1 MNGATNSPAPIA
13 PIAGTRDTTA
23 QPTVATVANPH
34 PPVSA
39 ARVFGALL
47 SRDFRVARRELPFFL
62 IRTIMQPILFVIV
75 FGYLLPK
82 MGFTQPGYKAALLP
96 GILALSLL
104 LASMQ
109 SVTLPMVTDFGWTNE
124 IEDRL
129 LAPVN
134 INFVAIEKIVNA
146 MIQGII
152 AAIVVLPIARLVMG
166 PVAGFTFAH
175 IPELLLIVILAAA
188 AASAF
193 GLVIGVLISPQQIGF
208 MFSLIISPMIFFGC
222 TYYPWR
228 GLDVVPWLKYAVL
241 VNPLVYISEG
251 LRAALTP
258 TLPHMPFPAIVVA
271 LSTLTIVFTWTALI
285 RFRKRAIG

>member
-1 MNGATNSPAPIA
+1 MSAVAAAP
-13 PIAGTRDTTA
+13 
-23 QPTVATVANPH
+23 VMTVANPH

-39 ARVFGALL
+39 GRVFLALL
-47 SRDFRVARRELPFFL
+47 GRDFRVARRELPFFL
-62 IRTIMQPILFVIV
+62 IRTIMQPLLFVIV

-82 MGFTQPGYKAALLP
+82 MGFMQAGYQAALLP

-129 LAPVN
+129 LAP
-134 INFVAIEKIVNA
+134 IRTEFVAIEKIVNA
-146 MIQGII
+146 MVQGIV
-152 AAIVVLPIARLVMG
+152 AAAVVLPLARLVMG
-166 PVAGFTFAH
+166 PVAGFTFSHA
-175 IPELLLIVILAAA
+175 PELMLVVVLSAA

-193 GLVIGVLISPQQIGF
+193 GLLVGVLISPQQIGF
-208 MFSLIISPMIFFGC
+208 MFSLIITPMIFFGC
-222 TYYPWR
+222 AYYPWR

-258 TLPHMPFPAIVVA
+258 SVPHMPLVAIVGA
-271 LSTLTIVFTWTALI
+271 LTILTGIFTWAALV
-285 RFRKRAIG
+285 RFRMRAIG

>member
-1 MNGATNSPAPIA
+1 MSAIA
-13 PIAGTRDTTA
+13 AERP
-23 QPTVATVANPH
+23 VATGVTGQGVVP
-34 PPVSA
+34 SG
-39 ARVFGALL
+39 RVFIALL
-47 SRDFRVARRELPFFL
+47 SRDLRVARRELPFFL
-62 IRTIMQPILFVIV
+62 IRTIMQPLLFVIV

-82 MGFTQPGYKAALLP
+82 MGFTQPGYQAALLP

-129 LAPVN
+129 LAP
-134 INFVAIEKIVNA
+134 IRTEFVAVEKIVNA
-146 MIQGII
+146 MVQGII
-152 AAIVVLPIARLVMG
+152 AAAVVLPIARLVMG
-166 PVAGFTFAH
+166 PIAGFTLTHA
-175 IPELLLIVILAAA
+175 PELGLVVLLSAA
-188 AASAF
+188 AASAL
-193 GLVIGVLISPQQIGF
+193 GLLVGVLISPQQIGF
-208 MFSLIISPMIFFGC
+208 MFSLIITPMIFFGC
-222 TYYPWR
+222 AYYPWR

-258 TLPHMPFPAIVVA
+258 SMPHMPMPYILLA
-271 LSTLTIVFTWTALI
+271 LVLLTTGFTWAALV

>member
-1 MNGATNSPAPIA
+1 
-13 PIAGTRDTTA
+13 
-23 QPTVATVANPH
+23 
-34 PPVSA
+34 
-39 ARVFGALL
+39 
-47 SRDFRVARRELPFFL
+47 
-62 IRTIMQPILFVIV
+62 
-75 FGYLLPK
+75 
-82 MGFTQPGYKAALLP
+82 
-96 GILALSLL
+96 
-104 LASMQ
+104 
-109 SVTLPMVTDFGWTNE
+109 
-124 IEDRL
+124 
-129 LAPVN
+129 
-134 INFVAIEKIVNA
+134 
-146 MIQGII
+146 
-152 AAIVVLPIARLVMG
+152 
-166 PVAGFTFAH
+166 
-175 IPELLLIVILAAA
+175 LAAA

-222 TYYPWR
+222 TYYPRR

>member
-1 MNGATNSPAPIA
+1 MTATTASLPIA
-13 PIAGTRDTTA
+13 SI
-23 QPTVATVANPH
+23 ANPH

-39 ARVFGALL
+39 GRVFIALL
-47 SRDFRVARRELPFFL
+47 GRDLRVARRELPFFL
-62 IRTIMQPILFVIV
+62 IRTIMQPLLFVIV
-75 FGYLLPK
+75 FGFLLPK
-82 MGFTQPGYKAALLP
+82 MGFTQPGYQAALLP

-129 LAPVN
+129 LAPIRVDL
-134 INFVAIEKIVNA
+134 VAIEKIVNA
-146 MIQGII
+146 MAQGII
-152 AAIVVLPIARLVMG
+152 AAAVVLPLARLVMG
-166 PVAGFTFAH
+166 PVAGFTFSNG
-175 IPELLLIVILAAA
+175 PELILVVILSAA

-193 GLVIGVLISPQQIGF
+193 GLLVGVLISPQQIGF
-208 MFSLIISPMIFFGC
+208 MFSLIITPMIFFGC
-222 TYYPWR
+222 AYYPWR

-258 TLPHMPFPAIVVA
+258 SMPHMPFIAIVAA
-271 LSTLTIVFTWTALI
+271 LSLLTVAFTWAALV
-285 RFRKRAIG
+285 RFRMRAIG

>member
-1 MNGATNSPAPIA
+1 VSAIAVPSPITTIA
-13 PIAGTRDTTA
+13 K
-23 QPTVATVANPH
+23 PH

-39 ARVFGALL
+39 ARVFLALL

-62 IRTIMQPILFVIV
+62 IRTILQPLLFVIV

-82 MGFTQPGYKAALLP
+82 MGFIHTGYRAALLP

-129 LAPVN
+129 LAP
-134 INFVAIEKIVNA
+134 IRTDFVAIEKIVNA
-146 MIQGII
+146 MVQGIV
-152 AAIVVLPIARLVMG
+152 AAAVVLPIARLVMG
-166 PVAGFTFAH
+166 PVAGFTFSH
-175 IPELLLIVILAAA
+175 VPELLLIVILSAA

-193 GLVIGVLISPQQIGF
+193 GLLVGVLISPQQIGF

-222 TYYPWR
+222 AYYPWR
-228 GLDVVPWLKYAVL
+228 GLDVVPWLKYVVL

-251 LRAALTP
+251 MRAALTP
-258 TLPHMPFPAIVVA
+258 SIPHMPLAAIVTA
-271 LSTLTIVFTWTALI
+271 LTVITGVFTWAALV
-285 RFRKRAIG
+285 RFRMRALG

>member
-1 MNGATNSPAPIA
+1 MSVSAVQAPIA
-13 PIAGTRDTTA
+13 TI
-23 QPTVATVANPH
+23 ANPH
-34 PPVSA
+34 PPVPAS
-39 ARVFGALL
+39 RVFVALL

-62 IRTIMQPILFVIV
+62 IRTIMQPLLFVIV

-82 MGFTQPGYKAALLP
+82 MGFTQPGYQAALLP

-129 LAPVN
+129 LAPIRVEL
-134 INFVAIEKIVNA
+134 VAIEKIVNA
-146 MIQGII
+146 MVQGII
-152 AAIVVLPIARLVMG
+152 AAAVVLPLARLVMG
-166 PVAGFTFAH
+166 PVAGFTFSH
-175 IPELLLIVILAAA
+175 VPELVLIVVLAAA

-193 GLVIGVLISPQQIGF
+193 GLLVGVLISPQQIGF
-208 MFSLIISPMIFFGC
+208 MFSLIITPMIFFGC
-222 TYYPWR
+222 AYYPWR
-228 GLDVVPWLKYAVL
+228 GLDVIPWLKYAVL

-258 TLPHMPFPAIVVA
+258 SMPHMPFTAIVAA
-271 LSTLTIVFTWTALI
+271 LSFLTIAFTWAALV
-285 RFRKRAIG
+285 RFRMRALG